1 MKTECLYL
9 DVQTWHL
16 IHSGLICLHDYLHD
30 HHIYDLSLLFAK
42 SCMHIAPPSGS
53 VLTVLFENIWDF
65 LDFNHE
71 KMPCSNIQEV
81 FKKFTFIYFVQVF
94 LGNRLSV
101 IILDVPS
108 RLNTTLKTSESLH
121 TLHSSELYI
130 NGRSLQE
137 LFQIQI
143 QSPNIIVINVSL
155 RRKCDGFL
163 QFTMRLLLKFMI
175 YVSWE

>member
-9 DVQTWHL
+9 HVQTWHL

-30 HHIYDLSLLFAK
+30 HHIYE
-42 SCMHIAPPSGS
+42 HIAPPSGS

-71 KMPCSNIQEV
+71 KIALFKCPTEV
-81 FKKFTFIYFVQVF
+81 LKKFTFIYFVQVF

-130 NGRSLQE
+130 NGRYLQE
-137 LFQIQI
+137 IFQI

-163 QFTMRLLLKFMI
+163 QFTMRLLLKFII
-175 YVSWE
+175 YFSWK